1 MGMAGLVTLIA
12 ASAVGQIMQGQATNQ
27 EAKYNASLIEQRAGQ
42 KAQLLDTQSGIER
55 YQYARARRRLEGES
69 YARMAKSGLMPSG
82 SPMAVLVDSM
92 TQLNIDEAIG
102 QYNISVEKQFALADA
117 KETASAYIRKG
128 KQGVTNSYYGA
139 LTTVGKGAYL
149 YGSR

>member
-1 MGMAGLVTLIA
+1 MPMALVALTA
-12 ASAVGQIMQGQATNQ
+12 ASAVGQIMQGQAANQ
-27 EAKYNASLIEQRAGQ
+27 EARYNANLIEQRAQQ
-42 KAQLLDTQSGIER
+42 KAQLLDKQAGIER
-55 YQYARARRRLEGES
+55 YQYARARRELESKS

-82 SPMAVLVDSM
+82 SPMEVLVDSM

-117 KETASAYIRKG
+117 KETASTYRRKG
-128 KQGVTNSYYGA
+128 KQAVTNSYFGA